1 MQRKVVPSC
10 SIPSAFVDLTK
21 SFSSVDYVQKELG
34 VQKLLIV
41 DWDIHHGNGTQHMFW
56 SDPQVLYFSVHRFDK
71 GSFYP
76 PGDEGNYNHLGADRG
91 AGYNIN
97 VPWPHGQ
104 FGDADYLAVWE
115 HVLMPVAHEYNPD
128 MVLISAGFDSGQCR
142 TPYMERTHSDQPPP
156 QQITMST

>member
-1 MQRKVVPSC
+1 MHWQ
-10 SIPSAFVDLTK
+10 
-21 SFSSVDYVQKELG
+21 
-34 VQKLLIV
+34 LISHLV
-41 DWDIHHGNGTQHMFW
+41 WFFMIW
-56 SDPQVLYFSVHRFDK
+56 SRFDK

-76 PGDEGNYNHLGADRG
+76 PGDEGNYDHLGADGG

-142 TPYMERTHSDQPPP
+142 TPYMEHTHSDQPPP
-156 QQITMST
+156 QQIIMSM

>member
-1 MQRKVVPSC
+1 MC
-10 SIPSAFVDLTK
+10 S
-21 SFSSVDYVQKELG
+21 
-34 VQKLLIV
+34 
-41 DWDIHHGNGTQHMFW
+41 
-56 SDPQVLYFSVHRFDK
+56 RFDD

-76 PGDEGNYNHLGADRG
+76 AGDEGNYDHVGVGKG

-115 HVLMPVAHEYNPD
+115 HVLMPVARKYNPD

-142 TPYMERTHSDQPPP
+142 SLHTWNELTSWSISTTERTFLFKLLIKFLRNYHDNIAKVLSCWQRWCKLLA
-156 QQITMST
+156 IYEL

>member
-1 MQRKVVPSC
+1 MHKT
-10 SIPSAFVDLTK
+10 I
-21 SFSSVDYVQKELG
+21 SF
-34 VQKLLIV
+34 
-41 DWDIHHGNGTQHMFW
+41 HGRCIGNSHLVWFFMIW
-56 SDPQVLYFSVHRFDK
+56 SRFDK

-76 PGDEGNYNHLGADRG
+76 PGDEGNYDHLGADGG